1 MNNRKVVDKI
11 KQALEKDD
19 IRKVSRHNRYAKDI
33 TYEQAIDL
41 MDYMYK
47 KGKLPAFS
55 ADVTDFKNLLKRKA
69 KTQGDRRMEHRD
81 AEKFL
86 ELF

>member
-1 MNNRKVVDKI
+1 
-11 KQALEKDD
+11 
-19 IRKVSRHNRYAKDI
+19 
-33 TYEQAIDL
+33 

-55 ADVTDFKNLLKRKA
+55 ADITDFKNLLKRKA